1 MVSEKITVTIPQD
14 LKERLVEIKDEL
26 KTTMSSVYREALEDY
41 LEKKELEKWEKGATL
56 ASKDKE
62 YKANSEDLINKKD
75 EVYEY

>member
-41 LEKKELEKWEKGATL
+41 LEKKELEKWEKGAIL

>member
-41 LEKKELEKWEKGATL
+41 LEKKKWEKGATL